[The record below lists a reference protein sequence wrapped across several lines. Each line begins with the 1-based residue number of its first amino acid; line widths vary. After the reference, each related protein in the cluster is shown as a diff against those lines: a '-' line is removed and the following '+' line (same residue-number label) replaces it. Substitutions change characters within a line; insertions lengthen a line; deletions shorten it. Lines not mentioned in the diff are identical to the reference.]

1 MKKVGEKNEENKE
14 EKEWL
19 NGQREKEK
27 ESRRTKKGERRKK
40 EGKKKKGRKKK
51 GKGNPASDITLLT
64 SEGRFRSRRIQKST

>member
-19 NGQREKEK
+19 SGQREKEK
-27 ESRRTKKGERRKK
+27 ESRTKKGERRKK